1 MQIKKQYI
9 RLLSSICRRYIIYIL
24 GICCTYTSSRFNF
37 RFIKLVTPKLHN
49 YNSLEK
55 IIIRKVEKHFIKH
68 LNIAALNTINTL
80 IRMSSVYAPYI
91 IGLSLN

>member
-1 MQIKKQYI
+1 M
-9 RLLSSICRRYIIYIL
+9 L

-37 RFIKLVTPKLHN
+37 CFIKLVTLKLHN

-55 IIIRKVEKHFIKH
+55 IIIGKVEKHFIKR
-68 LNIAALNTINTL
+68 LNIVALNTASTL
-80 IRMSSVYAPYI
+80 TRMSSVYAPYI

>member
-1 MQIKKQYI
+1 M
-9 RLLSSICRRYIIYIL
+9 L

-37 RFIKLVTPKLHN
+37 CFIKLVTLKLHD

-55 IIIRKVEKHFIKH
+55 IIIGRVKKHFIKR
-68 LNIAALNTINTL
+68 LNIAALNTASTL
-80 IRMSSVYAPYI
+80 IRMSSIYAPYI

>member
-1 MQIKKQYI
+1 M
-9 RLLSSICRRYIIYIL
+9 L

-37 RFIKLVTPKLHN
+37 RFIKLVTLKLYN

-55 IIIRKVEKHFIKH
+55 TIIGRVEKHFIKR
-68 LNIAALNTINTL
+68 LNIAALNTASTL
-80 IRMSSVYAPYI
+80 MRISFIYAPHI

>member
-1 MQIKKQYI
+1 M
-9 RLLSSICRRYIIYIL
+9 L

-37 RFIKLVTPKLHN
+37 RFIKPVTPKLHN

-55 IIIRKVEKHFIKH
+55 TIIGRVEKHFIKR
-68 LNIAALNTINTL
+68 LNIAALNTASTL

-91 IGLSLN
+91 IGLSLNQLTTSKSVAVVHTKQ

>member
-1 MQIKKQYI
+1 M
-9 RLLSSICRRYIIYIL
+9 L

-37 RFIKLVTPKLHN
+37 YFIKLVTLKLHN

-55 IIIRKVEKHFIKH
+55 TIIGKVEKHFIKH
-68 LNIAALNTINTL
+68 LNVAALNTISTL
-80 IRMSSVYAPYI
+80 IRMSSVYAPHI